1 MLMSTTPRTQ
11 TPLLAAAQAQ
21 KHITHNEALEQLD
34 TLIGARLLDRD
45 LSSPPASPTD
55 GDTYL
60 VKASATGAWS
70 GHDNRIAY
78 ALDGAWRFT
87 DPFDG
92 LIAYVADEQTLVLYA
107 DGAWTNVATA
117 LDLQNLALLGVNA
130 SADSTNKLTVA
141 SAAILFDNI
150 GAGIQTKFNK
160 HAAGDTASLLY
171 QTNFSGRAELG
182 LTGDDDLHIK
192 VSPDGSTW
200 YEAFK
205 AARASGLVTLAGDPT
220 SASHAATKQYTD
232 RALARHAD
240 NTGALTV
247 TSAQFGETIRIDAT
261 AGAATVTLPASAGTD
276 DWIAIRKSDSSANRV
291 TVQNSAGTDIA
302 WLNAQTDHVI
312 FAWWGGAWTPMWWNI
327 MPLVQVFT
335 ASGTYTK
342 PPLASA
348 IDAVAIGA
356 GGGGGSG
363 RRGAAAS
370 ARFGGGGGA
379 SGGMAQWRFPSAS
392 IGATETVTVASG
404 GAGGAAVTAD
414 STNGNNGTAGGSS
427 SFGVHLRG
435 GPGAAGSGGTAS
447 AGNGGGSAAAV
458 SSLGAY
464 FAGASSSVSATPSVV
479 SAGTIGSGG
488 AGGGISTGDVAFDG
502 CAGANGSMPHGSGSL
517 NAGAGGTSGGAG
529 GNGTDIANSYDYFG
543 GAGGGGGGASITTAA
558 GNGGNGG
565 VGAGGGGGGASLN
578 GNASGAGG
586 TGGRGEVR
594 ITTYF

>member
-1 MLMSTTPRTQ
+1 MSITPRTQ

-34 TLIGARLLDRD
+34 TLICARLLDRD
-45 LSSPPASPTD
+45 LTTPPASPTD
-55 GDTYL
+55 GDAYL
-60 VKASATGAWS
+60 VKPAATGAWS
-70 GHDNRIAY
+70 GHDNRIAH

-92 LIAYVADEQTLVLYA
+92 LIAYVADEQTLLLYA

-117 LDLQNLALLGVNA
+117 LDLQNLALLGINA

-141 SAAILFDNI
+141 SAAILFNNI
-150 GAGIQTKFNK
+150 GAGIQTKLNK

-200 YEAFK
+200 YEALK
-205 AARASGLVTLAGDPT
+205 AARATGLVTLAGDPT
-220 SASHAATKQYTD
+220 AANHAATKQYTD

-247 TSAQFGETIRIDAT
+247 TSAHFGETIRIDAT
-261 AGAATVTLPASAGTD
+261 SGAATVTLPASAGTD
-276 DWIAIRKSDSSANRV
+276 DWVAVRKSDSSTNRV
-291 TVQNSAGTDIA
+291 TVKTNAGTDIA
-302 WLNAQTDHVI
+302 WLNAQSDHVI
-312 FAWWGGAWTPMWWNI
+312 FAWWGGAWIAMWWNI
-327 MPLVQVFT
+327 MPLTQVFT
-335 ASGTYTK
+335 ASGTYSK
-342 PPLASA
+342 PPLATSV
-348 IDAVAIGA
+348 DATTIGS

-370 ARFGGGGGA
+370 ARFGGGGGS
-379 SGGMAQWRFPSAS
+379 SGGISQWRYAAAS
-392 IGATETVTVASG
+392 IGASETVTVGTGGSGGASVTTDSTNGNAGGAGAASSFGGHLRG
-404 GAGGAAVTAD
+404 GAGGAGSGG
-414 STNGNNGTAGGSS
+414 STTSGSGGGSS
-427 SFGVHLRG
+427 
-435 GPGAAGSGGTAS
+435 AS
-447 AGNGGGSAAAV
+447 AGTVGSY
-458 SSLGAY
+458 S
-464 FAGASSSVSATPSVV
+464 AGAASSATAAPSSPSTAIV
-479 SAGTIGSGG
+479 GSGG

-502 CAGANGSMPHGSGSL
+502 GPGSAGSVPRGGGSL
-517 NAGAGGTSGGAG
+517 SGGTAGTSGGAG
-529 GNGTDIANSYDYFG
+529 GNGGDITNSVDFFG
-543 GAGGGGGGASITTAA
+543 GAGGGGGGASITTTA
-558 GNGGNGG
+558 GAGGSGG

-586 TGGRGEVR
+586 AGGRGEVR